1 MAIWDKTHHAK
12 QKRPHQR
19 GVSKTKKKISSN
31 GKSLIENDDEEEKS
45 EKESDD
51 VQSSDNNM
59 MSDSCEITVDNK
71 TDNVRMTIESKKK
84 PSVLVQLLS
93 KISKITYPAKNKPLF
108 THENTEAAAA
118 HNTKIL
124 EDHDWDMEKA
134 VNAVNNTILEP
145 GSEFRPIVDLEEI
158 FKHHED
164 WSKFK
169 VIATEGVKYKFDE
182 SMEYDEKTRLADVK
196 HQLKVGNNKSATTEE
211 MAPIIQKNYTKEVE
225 RGWMTPFLK
234 SSVENIKKISIIPI
248 GNAKQWTIDMWS
260 NRVIKNRTT
269 HDMSKKF
276 KSGQSWNGMID
287 DDQLEP
293 CLFATCLLRYLH
305 RMHDI
310 RLRNPETPIFQGK
323 TDLDSAFRRIHVY
336 IWHSLLATT
345 IVNAIAY
352 ILSRLP
358 FGVSEG
364 PGQHDI
370 PSNMIV
376 DLAQQILDDPT
387 WDPSILHSPHH
398 DKIPMPERLPD
409 NIPFGEAHALSVKM
423 ERPTDAYIDGYV
435 DDLMA
440 LLLDSGNLSER
451 GRQVVALAI
460 HIFFRPVNENDPLPR
475 EDVLSLR
482 KLLGEGKLEEVK
494 VILGWMVDSRRFT
507 IKLTEDKA
515 NAWIKDLDEIIKLT
529 KERKAIGVKTWQSMN
544 GKCNTAAY
552 IHREMRFFLSKMTFC
567 QRLSV
572 QRGGS
577 AIAPLAVLPQLE
589 LWKKAL
595 TRLSTIGRSI
605 NHITF
610 TLPHMFTKQD
620 ASKKGL
626 GGFNCTGLGW
636 RFIIPPALENLL
648 HINILE
654 FMAVVITIWLTI
666 LAMDIK
672 DRGNGMKILAQTD
685 NTSALGWLK
694 ASSKYN
700 KSDRVASAI
709 KEAIGQK
716 LAELLMDAD
725 LSIYSQ
731 HIPGK
736 DNFIADKL
744 SRDTH
749 ETNIEQLSSIQKQW
763 PELAPDNLRIV
774 DLPPQIISWIQSLW
788 EKSIQMQVLPE
799 GTRKKL
805 MEASKNG
812 PNLQPVAD
820 WTFTSEITTYAKSSR
835 SSVASRTVSDI
846 TLLAKR
852 IEMNLEDN
860 QFAPKSSLYLRPFDR
875 LDMKTLSETQVDQ

>member
-1 MAIWDKTHHAK
+1 MAIWDKASHVK

-19 GVSKTKKKISSN
+19 GASKSRKKVSSN
-31 GKSLIENDDEEEKS
+31 GKSLTKNDDEEEKS
-45 EKESDD
+45 ENDEDEI
-51 VQSSDNNM
+51 QSSEKIE
-59 MSDSCEITVDNK
+59 SHGSETS
-71 TDNVRMTIESKKK
+71 TDNDSETIKLTKDSKKT
-84 PSVLVQLLS
+84 PSMLVKLLT
-93 KISKITYPAKNKPLF
+93 KISRITYPAKNKPLF
-108 THENTEAAAA
+108 IHENTEAAAA
-118 HNTKIL
+118 HNTRIL

-134 VNAVNNTILEP
+134 TNAVNNTILEP
-145 GSEFRPIVDLEEI
+145 GSEFRPIVDLEDI

-169 VIATEGVKYKFDE
+169 VIATEGVKYKFEE
-182 SMEYDEKTRLADVK
+182 SMEYDEKTRIADVK
-196 HQLKVGNNKSATTEE
+196 HQIKVGNNKSALTEE

-293 CLFATCLLRYLH
+293 CLFATSLLRYLH
-305 RMHDI
+305 RMHDM
-310 RLRNPETPIFQGK
+310 RLRNPDKPIFQGK

-345 IVNAIAY
+345 IVNAIVY

-398 DKIPMPERLPD
+398 EKIPMPERLPT
-409 NIPFGEAHALSVKM
+409 NIPYSKAHALSVKM
-423 ERPTDAYIDGYV
+423 ERPTDAYVDGYV

-440 LLLDSGNLSER
+440 LLLDSGDLPER

-494 VILGWMVDSRRFT
+494 VILGWMIDSRRFT
-507 IKLTEDKA
+507 IHLTEDKA
-515 NAWIKDLDEIIKLT
+515 KAWINDLDEIIKLT
-529 KERKAIGVKTWQSMN
+529 EERKAIGVKTWQSMN

-567 QRLSV
+567 QRLAV

-577 AIAPLAVLPQLE
+577 AVAPLAVLPQLE

-605 NHITF
+605 NHVTF
-610 TLPHMFTKQD
+610 TLPHMFTKED

-636 RFIIPPALENLL
+636 RFIIPPALWDLL
-648 HINILE
+648 HINTLE

-694 ASSKYN
+694 ASSKFN
-700 KSDRVASAI
+700 KQDRVAAAI

-725 LSIYSQ
+725 LSLYSQ

-788 EKSIQMQVLPE
+788 EKSIQMQVLPKGIRE
-799 GTRKKL
+799 KL
-805 MEASKNG
+805 MEASKSG
-812 PNLQPVAD
+812 PSLQPVPT
-820 WTFTSEITTYAKSSR
+820 WTFTSEIKTYAKSSR
-835 SSVASRTVSDI
+835 SSVATRTVSDI
-846 TLLAKR
+846 TSLAKR
-852 IEMNLEDN
+852 IGMNLEDD

-875 LDMKTLSETQVDQ
+875 LDMKTLSETEVDL